1 MAHREAACNGF
12 VNRRA
17 AKQQRVAQL
26 DSDRWLRK
34 KQDELTRPSA
44 AKKVLLLELLLF
56 APGAAPSPSVEP
68 LGWSLLGFA
77 LLLAQP
83 GSSPLDE
90 APLGAQRQLEH
101 GAPGAS
107 KDAAVARSSLAS
119 RRSFRPPLGG
129 KLTAGRLRWQRVPGA
144 AGRGTYAAIRARPAV
159 WTQNVQLRLC
169 KKVRKPND
177 LGWHARCTLSR
188 RGGASRH
195 LRRCRT
201 IFI

>member
-34 KQDELTRPSA
+34 KQDELARPSA

-129 KLTAGRLRWQRVPGA
+129 EANS
-144 AGRGTYAAIRARPAV
+144 RPAEV
-159 WTQNVQLRLC
+159 AT
-169 KKVRKPND
+169 
-177 LGWHARCTLSR
+177 GSR
-188 RGGASRH
+188 RSRT
-195 LRRCRT
+195 RNICRYSCAPGCLDAKCAVT
-201 IFI
+201 IV